1 MSLARAGVTVY
12 FANVAPRVSDGASA
26 LYGIRAHA
34 LTPALLGPDGA
45 GVSAYLGGVVDVA
58 TSRTG
63 TAQYKHWRKRVLI
76 AARDAGI
83 AQCPH
88 CGVRLD
94 YTRGLQPNSAEPDH
108 ILPVRWGGKNTLENG
123 RVLCRRC
130 NQSRGDGTRPK
141 VKPRRAAS
149 VDVDW

>member
-1 MSLARAGVTVY
+1 MERGSPHTWE
-12 FANVAPRVSDGASA
+12 
-26 LYGIRAHA
+26 
-34 LTPALLGPDGA
+34 
-45 GVSAYLGGVVDVA
+45 VVDVA

-108 ILPVRWGGKNTLENG
+108 ILPVESFAAGAINLVETG
-123 RVLCRRC
+123 RARR
-130 NQSRGDGTRPK
+130 
-141 VKPRRAAS
+141 
-149 VDVDW
+149 